1 MMIFSC
7 GHDNKDRPDF
17 CGHVISVAG
26 YDRMNERC
34 VRYMTVCDR
43 CKTIYEI
50 AGEVLHIEEQ
60 AEQWLKGD
68 K

>member
-17 CGHVISVAG
+17 YGHSISVAG

-34 VRYMTVCDR
+34 ITHMTVCNG
-43 CKTIYEI
+43 CKTMYELTEEI
-50 AGEVLHIEEQ
+50 LHTEEQ
-60 AEQWLKGD
+60 AEQ
-68 K
+68 